1 MQDVKEQVA
10 VITGAAEGIG
20 KAIAEQAALRGM
32 KLVLADLNA
41 NNLQRTAEQLAA
53 QGADVAP
60 YTVDVADDG
69 QVAKLAEAAFQRFGA
84 VHLLV
89 NNAGVALAKSV
100 WETSRA
106 DWEWVMGV
114 NLYGVTNSLRAFIP
128 RMLASGAA
136 GHVVNVASIAGLL
149 AEPGLAAYN
158 ASKFAVV
165 AVSEGLHHDL
175 TLRGAPIKVSVL
187 CPGWVKTRIGESERH
202 RDPAERSDISKLD
215 SETLKVSKAMRQA
228 IEAGITVDQVA
239 EKMFAAVEQGR
250 FYILTH
256 PDTVAGVKVRMQ
268 DILTDRLPTLL
279 PF

>member
-136 GHVVNVASIAGLL
+136 GHV
-149 AEPGLAAYN
+149 
-158 ASKFAVV
+158 
-165 AVSEGLHHDL
+165 
-175 TLRGAPIKVSVL
+175 
-187 CPGWVKTRIGESERH
+187 
-202 RDPAERSDISKLD
+202 
-215 SETLKVSKAMRQA
+215 
-228 IEAGITVDQVA
+228 
-239 EKMFAAVEQGR
+239 
-250 FYILTH
+250 
-256 PDTVAGVKVRMQ
+256 
-268 DILTDRLPTLL
+268 
-279 PF
+279 